1 MFKRYVY
8 VIMVEF
14 SEFDDWQNNY
24 AELGKVFSRYNSALK
39 DVKRLCNEFIKSKNI
54 VSNDKAK
61 LNGDFTLKD
70 IKKAIKKWGF
80 VELNQMFGFGKTR
93 VILERKEVMR

>member
-1 MFKRYVY
+1 MFKKYVY
-8 VIMVEF
+8 VILVEF

-24 AELGKVFSRYNSALK
+24 TELGKVFSNYNSALK
-39 DVKRLCNEFIKSKNI
+39 DIKRICNEFIQNKNI

-70 IKKAIKKWGF
+70 VKKAIKTCGF
-80 VELNQMFGFGKTR
+80 VELNKMFGFGRTK
-93 VILERKEVMR
+93 VILEKKEVVK

>member
-14 SEFDDWQNNY
+14 SEFDDWQDNY
-24 AELGKVFSRYNSALK
+24 SELGKVFSNYNSALK
-39 DVKRLCNEFIKSKNI
+39 DVKRICNEIISNGKV
-54 VSNDKAK
+54 VSNDKSK
-61 LNGDFTLKD
+61 LNRDFTLKD

>member
-24 AELGKVFSRYNSALK
+24 TELGKVFSNYNSALK
-39 DVKRLCNEFIKSKNI
+39 DVKRLCNEFIKSKNV
-54 VSNDKAK
+54 VSNDKEK